1 MKKINLYKPG
11 PRGKDAVPKTI
22 QEVAEELDE
31 RLKSQG
37 LKPDSY
43 FLSANFKGAQKD
55 DFPVDRKVSGT
66 LSVGKGE
73 VRAFISLDS
82 EDGEESQLKGR
93 MCIAQ
98 YKIDKGK
105 MAEAFEKATDAL
117 KVMMG
122 SFWVNSEEKEK
133 ENIKDISD
141 DDLRKLLNG
150 KPDEIAEYIK
160 KALSNSDI
168 LDAFN
173 KLQDQ
178 ATAARSQLA
187 NDVFY
192 PFIRYMDKK
201 IIDNYMFMDMKYYD
215 GVPVYMYKNAMNRQY
230 VCIDLNGNFYDE
242 NEKISKETAMKIVDE
257 PISSSV
263 ALRIPI
269 DEINIEASREADKK
283 SSTEAAKMETGK
295 TQTIKIQTGIKPLVD
310 EKIVDYY
317 TSSNKKTGNQNAEN
331 TNTVNTSE
339 TVNSSNITNTTN
351 TENIDTTNTAA
362 TENTDLK
369 NQLINVNFTPAQ
381 AEVVINLLEE
391 NQKKYEPKS
400 SMFRLLGDT
409 LGKMLRALN
418 KKLDQIIDSEKV
430 ISDKLE
436 TIYSAIND
444 ENYELFKEKYAGLEQ
459 KIKYCH
465 DILSEAAQG
474 RSIQSTNIID
484 HILNKEKVP
493 VSIRTLQNAFVT
505 AIDNNIES
513 ALAIYKYSDENLHGE
528 AHFNT
533 IRGFLSHALNTLP
546 DNEAEKFINISS
558 IRAFDDTVIFKEMI
572 RAEKYNLLN
581 SSLQQCKNINE
592 HAPSLYYFA
601 AQRKDVDALHTLS
614 SIGAN
619 VNENN
624 GEALYT
630 CFEENKHETAK
641 ILLNFGADIKT
652 LTNRIEIMQKSNP
665 KYTLPNESINFLND
679 IYRHVGFDEYQPTD
693 QYEDDEVHGENG
705 DLGNIER

>member
-11 PRGKDAVPKTI
+11 PRGKDAIPKTI
-22 QEVAEELDE
+22 QEVAEELEE

-37 LKPDSY
+37 LTPDSY

-55 DFPVDRKVSGT
+55 DFPVDRRVSGT
-66 LSVGKGE
+66 LSVGRGE
-73 VRAFISLDS
+73 IRAFISLDS
-82 EDGEESQLKGR
+82 DDGEESQLKGR

-98 YKIDKGK
+98 YTIDKGK
-105 MAEAFEKATDAL
+105 VAEAFEKAQKAL

-122 SFWVNSEEKEK
+122 SFYMDIEEKLNIQTNIEK
-133 ENIKDISD
+133 E
-141 DDLRKLLNG
+141 
-150 KPDEIAEYIK
+150 
-160 KALSNSDI
+160 
-168 LDAFN
+168 
-173 KLQDQ
+173 QQ
-178 ATAARSQLA
+178 
-187 NDVFY
+187 
-192 PFIRYMDKK
+192 
-201 IIDNYMFMDMKYYD
+201 
-215 GVPVYMYKNAMNRQY
+215 
-230 VCIDLNGNFYDE
+230 
-242 NEKISKETAMKIVDE
+242 SKETTQQQEPAEPSKEKIT
-257 PISSSV
+257 IYQKNSSPNEIAKSIQQALSDPNV
-263 ALRIPI
+263 AEEYKKLQ
-269 DEINIEASREADKK
+269 EQATDKK
-283 SSTEAAKMETGK
+283 STTQAANIETAK
-295 TQTIKIQTGIKPLVD
+295 TQTIKIQTGNRPLVD
-310 EKIVDYY
+310 EKIVEH
-317 TSSNKKTGNQNAEN
+317 SNKKAIKESTQTAKVAN
-331 TNTVNTSE
+331 TAE
-339 TVNSSNITNTTN
+339 TVSILNTAN
-351 TENIDTTNTAA
+351 TENS
-362 TENTDLK
+362 DLK

-409 LGKMLRALN
+409 LGKMLQALN
-418 KKLDQIIDSEKV
+418 KKLDQIIDSEKI
-430 ISDKLE
+430 ISNKLE
-436 TIYSAIND
+436 SIYSAIND

-474 RSIQSTNIID
+474 KSIQSTSIID

-558 IRAFDDTVIFKEMI
+558 IKAFDDTVIFKEMI

-581 SSLQQCKNINE
+581 SSLQQCKNVNE

-601 AQRKDVDALHTLS
+601 AQRKDADALHILAS
-614 SIGAN
+614 MGAN
-619 VNENN
+619 INENN

-630 CFEENKHETAK
+630 CFETNKLETAK
-641 ILLNFGADIKT
+641 ILINFGADIQT
-652 LTNRIEIMQKSNP
+652 LTNRIELIQKLNP
-665 KYTLPNESINFLND
+665 KYSLPDESICFLNE
-679 IYRHVGFDEYQPTD
+679 IYKHAGFDGYTTTLQQNRTEEYA
-693 QYEDDEVHGENG
+693 EDAEDEVHGENG
-705 DLGNIER
+705 DLDANY

>member
-11 PRGKDAVPKTI
+11 PRGKDAIPKTI
-22 QEVAEELDE
+22 QEVAEELEE

-37 LKPDSY
+37 LIPDSH
-43 FLSANFKGAQKD
+43 FLSGNFKGEQKAD
-55 DFPVDRKVSGT
+55 YPVDRKVSGT
-66 LSVGKGE
+66 LSVGRGE
-73 VRAFISLDS
+73 IRAFISLDS
-82 EDGEESQLKGR
+82 EDGEETQLKGR

-105 MAEAFEKATDAL
+105 VAEAFEKAQKAL

-122 SFWVNSEEKEK
+122 SFYMDIEENLNIQTNFENAQQAKETAEQQEPAEPIK
-133 ENIKDISD
+133 ENIAISTD
-141 DDLRKLLNG
+141 NKS
-150 KPDEIAEYIK
+150 PQEIAKSIQQ
-160 KALSNSDI
+160 ALSDSKV
-168 LDAFN
+168 AEEYK
-173 KLQDQ
+173 KLQEQEQ
-178 ATAARSQLA
+178 ATVMKSTTQAA
-187 NDVFY
+187 N
-192 PFIRYMDKK
+192 I
-201 IIDNYMFMDMKYYD
+201 
-215 GVPVYMYKNAMNRQY
+215 
-230 VCIDLNGNFYDE
+230 
-242 NEKISKETAMKIVDE
+242 ETA
-257 PISSSV
+257 
-263 ALRIPI
+263 
-269 DEINIEASREADKK
+269 
-283 SSTEAAKMETGK
+283 K
-295 TQTIKIQTGIKPLVD
+295 TQTIKIQSGNNALVD
-310 EKIVDYY
+310 EKIVEY
-317 TSSNKKTGNQNAEN
+317 SNKKAIKESTQTAKA
-331 TNTVNTSE
+331 VNTSQ
-339 TVNSSNITNTTN
+339 TVNSSNIANTTN
-351 TENIDTTNTAA
+351 TENIDTTA

-369 NQLINVNFTPAQ
+369 NQLISVNFTPAQ

-391 NQKKYEPKS
+391 NQKRYEPKS
-400 SMFRLLGDT
+400 SMFKLLGDT

-474 RSIQSTNIID
+474 KNIQSTSIID

-493 VSIRTLQNAFVT
+493 VSIRTLQKAFVT

-581 SSLQQCKNINE
+581 SSLQQCKNIDE

-601 AQRKDVDALHTLS
+601 AQRKDADALHLLANM
-614 SIGAN
+614 GAN
-619 VNENN
+619 INENN

-630 CFEENKHETAK
+630 CFETNKLETAK
-641 ILLNFGADIKT
+641 ILINFGADAKT
-652 LTNRIEIMQKSNP
+652 LLNRVETIQKFNP
-665 KYTLPNESINFLND
+665 KYTLPDENIGFLNE
-679 IYRHVGFDEYQPTD
+679 IYKHAGFDGYTTTLLQNRTEEYA
-693 QYEDDEVHGENG
+693 EDEVHGEDG
-705 DLGNIER
+705 DLDANY

>member
-22 QEVAEELDE
+22 QEVAEELEE

-37 LKPDSY
+37 LTPDSY
-43 FLSANFKGAQKD
+43 FLSANFKGTQKD

-66 LSVGKGE
+66 LSVGRGE
-73 VRAFISLDS
+73 IRAFISLDS
-82 EDGEESQLKGR
+82 DDGEESQLKGR

-105 MAEAFEKATDAL
+105 VAEAFEKAQKAL

-122 SFWVNSEEKEK
+122 SFYMDIEEKQNIQTNIEK
-133 ENIKDISD
+133 EQQAKETTQQQEPAEHSKEKITIYQKNSSP
-141 DDLRKLLNG
+141 N
-150 KPDEIAEYIK
+150 EIAKSIQQ
-160 KALSNSDI
+160 ALSDPNV
-168 LDAFN
+168 AEEYK
-173 KLQDQ
+173 KLQEQEQ
-178 ATAARSQLA
+178 AT
-187 NDVFY
+187 
-192 PFIRYMDKK
+192 
-201 IIDNYMFMDMKYYD
+201 
-215 GVPVYMYKNAMNRQY
+215 
-230 VCIDLNGNFYDE
+230 
-242 NEKISKETAMKIVDE
+242 
-257 PISSSV
+257 
-263 ALRIPI
+263 
-269 DEINIEASREADKK
+269 DKK
-283 SSTEAAKMETGK
+283 STTQAANIETDK
-295 TQTIKIQTGIKPLVD
+295 TQTIKIQTGNKSLVD
-310 EKIVDYY
+310 EKIVEYSNRKA
-317 TSSNKKTGNQNAEN
+317 SSESSQNTKAA
-331 TNTVNTSE
+331 NTVE
-339 TVNSSNITNTTN
+339 TVSTSNTAG
-351 TENIDTTNTAA
+351 TENS
-362 TENTDLK
+362 DLK

-400 SMFRLLGDT
+400 SMFKLLGDT
-409 LGKMLRALN
+409 LGKMFLALN
-418 KKLDQIIDSEKV
+418 KKLDQIIDSEKI
-430 ISDKLE
+430 ISTKLE
-436 TIYSAIND
+436 SIYSAIND

-465 DILSEAAQG
+465 DILSEATQG
-474 RSIQSTNIID
+474 KSIQSTSIID

-581 SSLQQCKNINE
+581 SSLQQCKNIDE

-601 AQRKDVDALHTLS
+601 AQRKDADALHLLANM
-614 SIGAN
+614 GAN
-619 VNENN
+619 INENN

-630 CFEENKHETAK
+630 CFETNKLETAK
-641 ILLNFGADIKT
+641 ILINFGADAKT
-652 LTNRIEIMQKSNP
+652 LLNRVETIQKFNP
-665 KYTLPNESINFLND
+665 KYTLPDENIGFLNE
-679 IYRHVGFDEYQPTD
+679 IYKHAGFDGYTTTLLQNRTEEYA
-693 QYEDDEVHGENG
+693 EDEVHGEDG
-705 DLGNIER
+705 DLDANY